1 MNEMRRLI
9 NIMESAEAQA
19 TDEGAL
25 GKAVGAGA
33 LAYMLANN
41 PLADKPKDV
50 DAPSA
55 EPTQVT
61 QPQAQSLEDIADHY
75 MNKYKARGVTGT
87 GPMGSINQ
95 SALAGTPEE
104 ALYRVM
110 LKMSPNNEAWA
121 EQGMVRY
128 LDAKNP
134 SHPAYVKP
142 YRSKNPGYMPLAVKL
157 GSKLIGKEKPAK

>member
-1 MNEMRRLI
+1 MRLYEI
-9 NIMESAEAQA
+9 TNPEQL
-19 TDEGAL
+19 DEGAF

-41 PLADKPKDV
+41 PLADKPSDV
-50 DAPSA
+50 DAPDA
-55 EPTQVT
+55 APTQVT

-95 SALAGTPEE
+95 SALKGTPEE

-157 GSKLIGKEKPAK
+157 GSKLMGKEKPAK

>member
-61 QPQAQSLEDIADHY
+61 QPQAQSLEDIADQY
-75 MNKYKARGVTGT
+75 MNKYKPRGVTGT
-87 GPMGSINQ
+87 GPSGSINQ
-95 SALAGTPEE
+95 SALEGTPEE
-104 ALYRVM
+104 ALYKVM
-110 LKMSPNNEAWA
+110 LKMSRGQEAQA

-128 LDAKNP
+128 LYHNNK
-134 SHPAYVKP
+134 SHPAYQKP
-142 YRSKNPGYMPLAVKL
+142 HKGLNPGYMPLAVKL
-157 GSKLIGKEKPAK
+157 GSKLSK